1 MTTKEKKKKSKTVVL
16 KPVSKDIYY
25 EYVCPHCGCNHWIN
39 HKEACTKNFKI
50 VCDCDIKIRPKRI
63 VDTKIIYAN
72 AKSKKPSSPE
82 PVEPLENNETS
93 IDDTVETGG
102 GHSPDEKVEKIN
114 LDDYVLSEASKIL
127 VGYGYEDNE
136 ADDLIRKAFE
146 LEKQNDI
153 SILVKA
159 VLKGIGVDHD

>member
-16 KPVSKDIYY
+16 KPASKDIYY
-25 EYVCPHCGCNHWIN
+25 EYVCPKCGCNHWIN

-50 VCDCDIKIRPKRI
+50 VCDCDIIIRPKRI
-63 VDTKIIYAN
+63 IDTEIVYAQH
-72 AKSKKPSSPE
+72 KKPSSPS
-82 PVEPLENNETS
+82 PVKPLENNETP
-93 IDDTVETGG
+93 IEDIVD
-102 GHSPDEKVEKIN
+102 HSPDGKEEEAI

-153 SILVKA
+153 SVLVKA

>member
-1 MTTKEKKKKSKTVVL
+1 MTTKEKKKKSKTIVL
-16 KPVSKDIYY
+16 KPASKDIYY
-25 EYVCPHCGCNHWIN
+25 EYVCPKCGCNHWIN

-50 VCDCDIKIRPKRI
+50 VCDCDITIRPKRI
-63 VDTKIIYAN
+63 VDTKIIY

-82 PVEPLENNETS
+82 PVEPLENNEAS
-93 IDDTVETGG
+93 IDDAVEQGEE
-102 GHSPDEKVEKIN
+102 HPPDVKAEKIH
-114 LDDYVLSEASKIL
+114 LDNYVLSEASKIL
-127 VGYGYEDNE
+127 VGYGYENNE

-159 VLKGIGVDHD
+159 ALKGIGVDHD